1 MEKEVLVILMVAFG
15 IFAIA
20 MFILFFIYLKKYY
33 NERHLEEDY
42 QKELDEK
49 IEEERAEGIEIPVS
63 DNFIIPPLEP
73 KVSEPVIVP
82 PVEEKNV
89 EEDMEFVP
97 IKKK

>member
-73 KVSEPVIVP
+73 KVSEPVL
-82 PVEEKNV
+82 PVEDKTI